1 MSGFLK
7 FKRRF
12 NTIRIIRSVM
22 IGLSVGLVA
31 GGVWL
36 VLWKLA
42 VIDFAPLSSLY
53 IGLGGLLISGGIA
66 FLAGGKSDKRFAK
79 ELDLTFGLKA
89 RIQTMVEY
97 AGEGGE
103 LVDIQRQDAD
113 EALSRIPLKNYKFK
127 RLWIYILVLILAAV
141 IPVVGVLLDD
151 VRNYVPPEEIVPF
164 ELSALQET
172 GINNLIKYVE
182 TSQMSEEF
190 RQPLVDELRLMLETL
205 RNTDTQE
212 DMLATVNS
220 AMAKICEITYAS
232 STATELLNAL
242 WDSGDVYLKHLA
254 QTLDSSEW
262 NEPDWGDFSE
272 KITDYEGVLMGDT
285 PEGSVPSDSPVG
297 KDGLRFAIDTM
308 SRKLNAVLDSS
319 GVAEDDEI
327 RAAVNN
333 LFNSEADGLV
343 TLLKGLDG
351 LDDDGAREGLGVC
364 LDCHSP
370 HLFDAVSLNK
380 INANVGEYTMIR
392 LSGLFIIPLPEFERP
407 EFVKNGESV
416 GSGKGDGDDNLN
428 TDSDGGI
435 GKGETFGGTDLVLDP
450 MTGELVEYGKLLAK
464 YNAIM
469 YDKLDGDFYTEE
481 EKKVIRKYF
490 DLLYSG
496 LEEKEGN

>member
-12 NTIRIIRSVM
+12 NTIRIIRSAL
-22 IGLSVGLVA
+22 IGLSVGLLA

-53 IGLGGLLISGGIA
+53 IGLGGLLASGGIA
-66 FLAGGKSDKRFAK
+66 FLAGGKSDKRFAE
-79 ELDLTFGLKA
+79 ELDSVFGLKA
-89 RIQTMVEY
+89 RVQTMVEY
-97 AGEGGE
+97 IGDDSE
-103 LVDIQRQDAD
+103 LVRIQRQDTD
-113 EALSRIPLKNYKFK
+113 ETLSKIPLKNYKFK
-127 RLWIYILVLILAAV
+127 RLWIYLLVLVLAASV
-141 IPVVGVLLDD
+141 PIVGVLLDD
-151 VRNYVPPEEIVPF
+151 VRDYVPPEEIVPF

-172 GINNLIKYVE
+172 GITNLIKYVD
-182 TSQMSEEF
+182 TSEMSEEF
-190 RQPLVDELRLMLETL
+190 RQPLADELRSLLETL
-205 RNTDTQE
+205 QSTDTQS
-212 DMLATVNS
+212 DMLAAVNS

-242 WDSGDVYLKHLA
+242 WDSEDTYFKHLA
-254 QTLDSSEW
+254 VTLDSSEW
-262 NEPDWGDFSE
+262 NEPDWGDFAE

-285 PEGSVPSDSPVG
+285 PEGSIPTDSPVG
-297 KDGLRFAIDTM
+297 KEGLKFAIDTM

-319 GVAEDDEI
+319 DVAEDDEL

-333 LFNSEADGLV
+333 LFNSETDGLV
-343 TLLKGLDG
+343 SLLKGLDD
-351 LDDDGAREGLGVC
+351 LDDEGAREELGVC
-364 LDCHSP
+364 LDYHST
-370 HLFDAVSLNK
+370 HLFSAVSLNK
-380 INANVGEYTMIR
+380 INSNVGEYTMIR

-416 GSGKGDGDDNLN
+416 GSGKGDGDDNIN
-428 TDSDGGI
+428 AGGDGGI

-450 MTGELVEYGKLLAK
+450 LTGELVEYGELLAK

-469 YDKLDGDFYTEE
+469 YDKLDGDFYTDE

-496 LEEKEGN
+496 IEEKEGN